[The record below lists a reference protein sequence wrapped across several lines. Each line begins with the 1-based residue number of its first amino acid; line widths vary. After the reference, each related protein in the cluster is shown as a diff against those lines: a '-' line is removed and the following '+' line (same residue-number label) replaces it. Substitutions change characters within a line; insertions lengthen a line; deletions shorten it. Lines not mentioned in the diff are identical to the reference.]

1 MASDSGMGQGDSV
14 DLVATTGD
22 DVVFGAEE
30 PEVAVTATEQEV
42 SSTVVAPSR
51 ALDAEILS
59 LLDQAAKRSQIVVR
73 DAEDYETLQCLLNQN
88 NPKFLQVILKTTS
101 KFRCR
106 IVSR

>member
-1 MASDSGMGQGDSV
+1 MASDSGVGQDNPS

-22 DVVFGAEE
+22 DVVFGVDE
-30 PEVAVTATEQEV
+30 PEVVVTETEQET
-42 SSTVVAPSR
+42 STTVVAPGR
-51 ALDAEILS
+51 ALDAELLS
-59 LLDQAAKRSQIVVR
+59 LVDQAAKRSQIVVR
-73 DAEDYETLQCLLNQN
+73 DVEDYETLLCLLNQN

>member
-1 MASDSGMGQGDSV
+1 MASDSGMGQDDTV

-22 DVVFGAEE
+22 DVVFGADE
-30 PEVAVTATEQEV
+30 PEVVVTETEQEA
-42 SSTVVAPSR
+42 STTVTAPSR